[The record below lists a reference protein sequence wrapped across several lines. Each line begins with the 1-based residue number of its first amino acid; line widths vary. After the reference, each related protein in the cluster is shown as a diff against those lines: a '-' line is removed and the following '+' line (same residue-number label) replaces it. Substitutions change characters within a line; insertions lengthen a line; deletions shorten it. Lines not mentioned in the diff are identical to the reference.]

1 MGMRKNQ
8 VTLRV
13 AVICGLIALA
23 VTLVAALYLHD
34 QGSLTSGGEAHLYY
48 VQGIVTKVES
58 DANALSVDVTAG
70 NDDGYFSENPVRFV
84 FKRGYMDVSGLVVGQ
99 EVMVGYFRQYSTEGN
114 RGAYLVRPIDDD
126 DADRT

>member
-1 MGMRKNQ
+1 MGMRKYR

-48 VQGIVTKVES
+48 VQGIVTKVEP

-84 FKRGYMDVSGLVVGQ
+84 FRKGGTDVSEYEVGQTVVVGF
-99 EVMVGYFRQYSTEGN
+99 FRHRSPEGA
-114 RGAYLVRPIDDD
+114 RSAYLVMPEDQF
-126 DADRT
+126 TK